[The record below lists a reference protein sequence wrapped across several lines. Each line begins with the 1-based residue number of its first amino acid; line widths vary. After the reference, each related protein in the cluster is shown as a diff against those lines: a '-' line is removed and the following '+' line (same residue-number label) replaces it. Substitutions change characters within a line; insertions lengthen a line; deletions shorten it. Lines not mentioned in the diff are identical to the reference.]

1 MMRTTFLLI
10 FVFLNLI
17 GNTIIAQEKVINTRF
32 KGEEIG
38 LRTFLGQNLKYPVLS
53 QQDKSIGYSITG
65 ITITPEGKIFEISTI
80 NPIDESIEKDIY
92 RVLQM
97 TKNKWLK
104 CDTISTNQ
112 TFYVQIVYVLG
123 DSPSINNPAKD
134 QYNFIDLVVLTALG
148 LGNDNYLPESDESI
162 ATKLGEAL
170 GKNKYGKAQSYIDE
184 LIRRNP
190 FNKELYQLRM
200 TNSRKLN
207 KNDLIIKDIQKMQN
221 FIPGVSL
228 DELININETDI

>member
-1 MMRTTFLLI
+1 MRTTFLLI
-10 FVFLNLI
+10 FVFLNLA
-17 GNTIIAQEKVINTRF
+17 GNTLIAQENVINTRF
-32 KGEEIG
+32 KGKETG
-38 LRTFLGQNLKYPVLS
+38 LRTLLAKNLNYPALS
-53 QQDKSIGYSITG
+53 LEEKSIGYSITG

-104 CDTISTNQ
+104 SDTVSTNQ
-112 TFYVQIVYVLG
+112 TFYVQIAYALG
-123 DSPSINNPAKD
+123 NTPVIENPVKD
-134 QYNFIDLVVLTALG
+134 KHNFIDVIVVTALG
-148 LGNDNYLPESDESI
+148 LGNDNFLPESDESI

-170 GKNKYGKAQSYIDE
+170 EKNKYSKAQSYIDE

-207 KNDLIIKDIQKMQN
+207 KNELIIKDIQKMQN

-228 DELININETDI
+228 DELINKNETDI

>member
-1 MMRTTFLLI
+1 MMRSTFLLI

-17 GNTIIAQEKVINTRF
+17 GHHSIAQEKVINTRF

-38 LRTFLGQNLKYPVLS
+38 LRNFLGQNLKYPVLS

-65 ITITPEGKIFEISTI
+65 ITITPEGKIFEISTL
-80 NPIDESIEKDIY
+80 NRIDESIEKDIY

-123 DSPSINNPAKD
+123 NTPSINNPVKD
-134 QYNFIDLVVLTALG
+134 KHNFIDLVVLTALG
-148 LGNDNYLPESDESI
+148 LGNDNYLSESDEAI

-170 GKNKYGKAQSYIDE
+170 EKNKYSKAQSYIDE

-200 TNSRKLN
+200 TINRKLN
-207 KNDLIIKDIQKMQN
+207 KNDLILKDIQKMQN